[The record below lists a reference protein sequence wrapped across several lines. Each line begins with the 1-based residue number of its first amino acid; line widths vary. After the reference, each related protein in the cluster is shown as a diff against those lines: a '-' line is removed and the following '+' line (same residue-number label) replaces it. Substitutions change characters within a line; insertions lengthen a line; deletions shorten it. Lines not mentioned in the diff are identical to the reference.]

1 MFLKFNWF
9 PILWTFIVIG
19 IHAIPGNEL
28 PKPYWDL
35 FEFDKIVHTAIFLVL
50 AFSWTNG
57 LYKQSASYKLKVH
70 AIKLV
75 LVLSLS
81 LGLVL
86 ETMQNAIFVNRYFQ
100 WPDVIADGIGTLA
113 GVGLFYAIYGSIL
126 KYT

>member
-1 MFLKFNWF
+1 
-9 PILWTFIVIG
+9 
-19 IHAIPGNEL
+19 
-28 PKPYWDL
+28 
-35 FEFDKIVHTAIFLVL
+35 L